1 MRRDLSAHRWIPLD
15 FASARCDAARDA
27 LATIERFDA
36 IERFDV
42 ARRVRRARASRRAK
56 MARLDANV
64 GDSTRGA
71 KSEERRAAKSVER
84 RAKSGGR
91 ARADDYKTKL
101 QDD

>member
-1 MRRDLSAHRWIPLD
+1 
-15 FASARCDAARDA
+15 
-27 LATIERFDA
+27 
-36 IERFDV
+36 
-42 ARRVRRARASRRAK
+42 

-71 KSEERRAAKSVER
+71 KREERRAAKSVER

-91 ARADDYKTKL
+91 ARAKL

>member
-1 MRRDLSAHRWIPLD
+1 M
-15 FASARCDAARDA
+15 DADA

-56 MARLDANV
+56 MARLAANV

-71 KSEERRAAKSVER
+71 KSKERRRASSVER
-84 RAKSGGR
+84 RAAGVRGQMG
-91 ARADDYKTKL
+91 KL